1 MTATGHESS
10 AGRPRPG
17 DVDVF
22 FAPRSVA
29 VLGVSAGAANLGRN
43 IVANLA
49 EFGFDGDIIPVGAR
63 GGDVAGRR
71 ILAAVEDAGRPIDLA
86 VILVP
91 AVQVPTAVEACGRAG
106 VRGVVISSGGFGEYG
121 AERAALEREIL
132 AAARRAGVRIL
143 GPNCIGVVN
152 LATGLCLPFPPLS
165 RAEFTA
171 GPHSFVCQSGGVMLY
186 LAERFSEEGLG
197 VRILVS
203 EGNKLDLDEADLL
216 GYLMDD
222 PGTRVIFLYMEG
234 MTRGREVLRAAAR
247 SPKPVVVLKSN
258 IGEASARIARSHT
271 AAVATDERVVDAA
284 LQQAGV
290 VRVHDLD
297 DFLLCA
303 KAFALPPLR
312 GDNVVVACMS
322 GGMSV
327 VAADAC
333 VRHGL
338 RLPALP
344 ADLVGDLERH
354 SRGGVIRLGNPM
366 DLGDIH
372 DTGVFISALERLLA
386 LDSVDGVAF
395 CLPSPEGPARML
407 GGGPSM
413 DDVVRR
419 ALALAAAHDK
429 PVALSFFA
437 GRRAVAPLV
446 DRVQAPVF
454 WTITESI
461 DALARSREAWRR
473 RSRPVSPAFT
483 FASDPAPSL
492 SRPGARGQRGSER
505 GDRLSDALDILGAAG
520 LPVEETHLAGSPEA
534 AAVAA
539 ERLGYP
545 VAVKIVSPDLSHKT
559 DVGGVALDLASATAA
574 ETACREMLG
583 RVHHA
588 APGARI
594 DGFAV
599 QRMRG
604 GGHEVLVGARRDAVF
619 GPVVVFGLGGIWVEA
634 LGDVALRLAPISR
647 EDALEMIGELRGAP
661 LLRGLRGGPAADI
674 DALVEVLLGVSALIT
689 EHADIRELDLN
700 PVMVGAQGAVV
711 VDARIVWGDEPR

>member
-63 GGDVAGRR
+63 GGDVAGRP

-91 AVQVPTAVEACGRAG
+91 AVQVPAAVEACGRAG

-121 AERAALEREIL
+121 AERAALEREIM

-152 LATGLCLPFPPLS
+152 LASGLCLPFAPLS

-186 LAERFSEEGLG
+186 VAERFSEEGLG

-473 RSRPVSPAFT
+473 RHRPMSPAF
-483 FASDPAPSL
+483 ALPPAPPVFPSPAGGRRW
-492 SRPGARGQRGSER
+492 SGRPG
-505 GDRLSDALDILGAAG
+505 RLTDVLDFLAAAG
-520 LPVEETHLAGSPEA
+520 LPVEETRLVGSPDEA
-534 AAVAA
+534 AAAA

-545 VAVKIVSPDLSHKT
+545 VAVKIVSPALSHKT
-559 DVGGVALDLASATAA
+559 DVGGVALNLGSAGAVEAA
-574 ETACREMLG
+574 GREMLR
-583 RVHHA
+583 RVRAA
-588 APGARI
+588 APGARL

-599 QRMRG
+599 QRMRS

-634 LGDVALRLAPISR
+634 LGDVALRLAPIGR
-647 EDALEMIGELRGAP
+647 EDALEMIDELRGAA
-661 LLRGLRGGPAADI
+661 LLRGLRGGPAADR
-674 DALVEVLLGVSALIT
+674 DALVDVLLAVSALIA
-689 EHADIRELDLN
+689 ERPDIRELDLN
-700 PVMVGAQGAVV
+700 PVMVGARGAAVL
-711 VDARIVWGDEPR
+711 DARIVWDDEVP